1 MAGDLVTARHR
12 LDSLGWARADVG
24 MNDHLKGLLITTLG
38 VLFIVP
44 DSLFVRLIDADA
56 PTIAFFRNLG
66 AGSLILAFVLITQG
80 LRPVM
85 AVPRLGW
92 PALVYIV
99 FFGCS
104 ATGFVLAVTLTSVA
118 NVVFIIAT
126 MPVFATILSRI
137 FLGEPISMRMV
148 WTMAGVF
155 VGMGVILYGSHET
168 QGAHWSGDLVALG
181 VAFCF
186 SAAMTALRKLRASS
200 TLPLVPYA
208 LIGSALVLAPF
219 SEITAVFVAQ
229 WPLLLG
235 HAAFITGASALM
247 TLGPRY
253 ITSAEVTLLIL
264 LESVLAPLLVWSLLG
279 EDPGHF
285 TLLGGAIV
293 IAVLIGS
300 NLWVLRQRQRARKLV
315 SLPHR

>member
-1 MAGDLVTARHR
+1 
-12 LDSLGWARADVG
+12 

-66 AGSLILAFVLITQG
+66 AGSLILTFVLITQG
-80 LRPVM
+80 LRPVL
-85 AVPRLGW
+85 AVPKMGW
-92 PALVYIV
+92 PALAYMV
-99 FFGCS
+99 FFAGS

-126 MPVFATILSRI
+126 MPVFATILSRV

-155 VGMGVILYGSHET
+155 VGMAVILYGSHET
-168 QGAHWSGDLVALG
+168 AGAHWTGDLVALG

-208 LIGSALVLAPF
+208 LIGSALLLAPF
-219 SEITAVFVAQ
+219 ADIVAVFSAQ

-235 HAAFITGASALM
+235 HAAFITMASALM
-247 TLGPRY
+247 TTGPRY

-264 LESVLAPLLVWSLLG
+264 LESVLAPILAWSLLG
-279 EDPGHF
+279 ENPGQF
-285 TLLGGAIV
+285 TVFGGAV
-293 IAVLIGS
+293 VVAVLLAS
-300 NLWVLRQRQRARKLV
+300 NLFALLRLRQKNGRM
-315 SLPHR
+315 PTH

>member
-1 MAGDLVTARHR
+1 
-12 LDSLGWARADVG
+12 

-66 AGSLILAFVLITQG
+66 AGSLILTFVLITQG
-80 LRPVM
+80 LRPVL
-85 AVPRLGW
+85 AVPRMGW
-92 PALVYIV
+92 PALAYIV
-99 FFGCS
+99 FFAGS

-137 FLGEPISMRMV
+137 FLGEPISKRMV

-155 VGMGVILYGSHET
+155 VGMAVILYGSHET
-168 QGAHWSGDLVALG
+168 AGAHWSGDLVALG

-186 SAAMTALRKLRASS
+186 SAAMTALRKLRAAS
-200 TLPLVPYA
+200 TLALVPFA
-208 LIGSALVLAPF
+208 LIGSAVLLAPF
-219 SEITAVFVAQ
+219 ADIVNVLASQ

-235 HAAFITGASALM
+235 HAAFITMASALM

-264 LESVLAPLLVWSLLG
+264 LESILAPLLAWYMLQ
-279 EDPGHF
+279 EDPGRF
-285 TLLGGAIV
+285 TLFGGAIV
-293 IAVLIGS
+293 VAVLLAS
-300 NLWVLRQRQRARKLV
+300 NLIALIYLRRRKSTLTARAVADTK
-315 SLPHR
+315 HF

>member
-1 MAGDLVTARHR
+1 
-12 LDSLGWARADVG
+12 
-24 MNDHLKGLLITTLG
+24 MNTHLKGLLITTLG

-66 AGSLILAFVLITQG
+66 AGGLILLFVLITQG
-80 LRPVM
+80 PRAVI

-92 PALVYIV
+92 PALAFMV
-99 FFGCS
+99 FFGGS

-126 MPVFATILSRI
+126 MPVFAAIFSRI

-155 VGMGVILYGSHET
+155 VGMAVILYGSHET
-168 QGAHWSGDLVALG
+168 EGAHWSGDLVALG

-186 SAAMTALRKLRASS
+186 SAAMTALRKLRTSS
-200 TLPLVPYA
+200 TLPLVPFA
-208 LIGSALVLAPF
+208 LIGSALILSPFAEIATVL
-219 SEITAVFVAQ
+219 SSQ

-235 HAAFITGASALM
+235 HAAFITMASALM

-264 LESVLAPLLVWSLLG
+264 LESVLAPILAWYMLG
-279 EDPGHF
+279 EDPGRF
-285 TLLGGAIV
+285 ALIGGAIV
-293 IAVLIGS
+293 VAVLLAS
-300 NLWVLRQRQRARKLV
+300 NLLALVWFRSRQKPLA
-315 SLPHR
+315 

>member
-1 MAGDLVTARHR
+1 
-12 LDSLGWARADVG
+12 

-66 AGSLILAFVLITQG
+66 AGSLILLFVLITQG
-80 LRPVM
+80 VRPVL

-92 PALVYIV
+92 PALAYMV
-99 FFGCS
+99 FFGSS

-126 MPVFATILSRI
+126 MPVFAAILSRI
-137 FLGEPISMRMV
+137 FLGEPISKRMV

-155 VGMGVILYGSHET
+155 VGMAVILYGSHET
-168 QGAHWSGDLVALG
+168 AGAHWSGDVVSLG

-200 TLPLVPYA
+200 TLALVPFA
-208 LIGSALVLAPF
+208 LIGSALVLLPF
-219 SEITAVFVAQ
+219 ADVLPVLSAQ
-229 WPLLLG
+229 WPFLLG
-235 HAAFITGASALM
+235 HAAFITMASALM

-264 LESVLAPLLVWSLLG
+264 LESVLAPILAWHVLG
-279 EDPGHF
+279 EDPGPYA
-285 TLLGGAIV
+285 LAGGTIV
-293 IAVLIGS
+293 IVVLLIS
-300 NLWVLRQRQRARKLV
+300 NLVAVMFLRR
-315 SLPHR
+315 HRHALRNR

>member
-1 MAGDLVTARHR
+1 
-12 LDSLGWARADVG
+12 

-66 AGSLILAFVLITQG
+66 AGSMILLFVLITQG
-80 LRPVM
+80 LRPVL
-85 AVPRLGW
+85 AVPKLGL
-92 PALVYIV
+92 PALAYMV
-99 FFGCS
+99 FFGSS

-126 MPVFATILSRI
+126 MPVFAAILSRI
-137 FLGEPISMRMV
+137 FLNEPISRRMV
-148 WTMAGVF
+148 WTMLGVF
-155 VGMGVILYGSHET
+155 VGMAVILYGSHET
-168 QGAHWSGDLVALG
+168 QGAHWSGDLVSLG

-200 TLPLVPYA
+200 TLPLVPFA
-208 LIGSALVLAPF
+208 LIGSAIVLSPF
-219 SEITAVFVAQ
+219 ADIGPVLSAQ
-229 WPLLLG
+229 WPLLAG
-235 HAAFITGASALM
+235 HAAFIMMASALM

-264 LESVLAPLLVWSLLG
+264 LESVLAPLVAWYMLG
-279 EDPGHF
+279 ENPGRF
-285 TLLGGAIV
+285 ALLGGAIV
-293 IAVLIGS
+293 IVVLLVS
-300 NLWVLRQRQRARKLV
+300 NLVALLMFRKRRQMMPVR
-315 SLPHR
+315 